1 LRRFL
6 LFSPGER
13 RAQDDGGA
21 RGRVCKGLAFTDA
34 PLQAQPVRR
43 RLARKVTG
51 QSEKRGTRA
60 TRASIATW
68 CAKARTAAPKA
79 PRMAEGRV
87 EQRETAAGLRS
98 CRWNSLQLLAVS
110 ACNARLL
117 LGKRSAQRRKARRR
131 QGWKPEWF
139 ETSEAP
145 ARWRS
150 HDSPVPAPPGD
161 ARPAR
166 RRPIELLQLLG
177 QLDQRHPRRW
187 FALVRFKQYDDPM
200 CYSQQVVQDY
210 RRYLRD
216 YGASLSIK
224 EFFDC
229 FYRRKQGEKIVL
241 PKGIE
246 DAFVASNDDSMSG
259 IKALIEDFRAS
270 EATRLEEELA
280 SQRERLAI
288 AEAKLLVKVTK
299 GASESKRI
307 ATDKIAN
314 ALLKLGDLQ
323 RAQPE
328 RRDSRIFPGT
338 YALVLVVEDGNPI
351 VYPMRYQCRPAGAPA
366 FYDSKFPGTYNAR
379 RDSLNGFW
387 RNQWGHKH
395 GVVITTAFYEH
406 VKRHHNEGRTLRDDE
421 DVEDIVIEFKPQTGE
436 EMLVACLW
444 SRWTKPGE
452 PDLLSFAAITD
463 HPPPEVAIAGHDR
476 CIIPLRPE
484 DLSAWLSPEG
494 RTLEELETILDDRFR
509 PYYEHRL
516 AA

>member
-1 LRRFL
+1 
-6 LFSPGER
+6 
-13 RAQDDGGA
+13 
-21 RGRVCKGLAFTDA
+21 
-34 PLQAQPVRR
+34 
-43 RLARKVTG
+43 
-51 QSEKRGTRA
+51 
-60 TRASIATW
+60 
-68 CAKARTAAPKA
+68 
-79 PRMAEGRV
+79 
-87 EQRETAAGLRS
+87 
-98 CRWNSLQLLAVS
+98 
-110 ACNARLL
+110 
-117 LGKRSAQRRKARRR
+117 
-131 QGWKPEWF
+131 
-139 ETSEAP
+139 
-145 ARWRS
+145 
-150 HDSPVPAPPGD
+150 
-161 ARPAR
+161 
-166 RRPIELLQLLG
+166 
-177 QLDQRHPRRW
+177 
-187 FALVRFKQYDDPM
+187 M

-229 FYRRKQGEKIVL
+229 FYRRKQGEKIAL

-246 DAFVASNDDSMSG
+246 DAFIASNDDSMSG
-259 IKALIEDFRAS
+259 IKALIEDCRAS
-270 EATRLEEELA
+270 EAIRLEEELG
-280 SQRERLAI
+280 SQRERLAV
-288 AEAKLLVKVTK
+288 AETKLQVKCTK

-314 ALLKLGDLQ
+314 ALLKLEDLQ

-328 RRDSRIFPGT
+328 KRDSRIFPGS
-338 YALVLVVEDGNPI
+338 YALVLVVEDGKPI

-395 GVVITTAFYEH
+395 GVVIATAFYEH
-406 VKRHHNEGRTLRDDE
+406 VKRHHNEGRALRDGE
-421 DVEDIVIEFKPQTGE
+421 DVEDIVIEFKPRTGE

-444 SRWTKPGE
+444 SRWMKPGE

-494 RTLEELETILDDRFR
+494 RTREELEAILDDRFR